1 VEKLLM
7 EGGKRLKGTVTV
19 SGSKNAAL
27 PIMAAALM
35 ADGPTVIHNVP
46 PLSDVKTMQ
55 HILTGLGCNAVR
67 DEDDSLVIEVQ
78 DEMNQLAPYDLV
90 SQMRASVAVLGPLLA
105 KRGRAKVSLPG
116 GCAIGNRPIDLH
128 LKGLRA
134 LGATVE
140 IESGGYIVGEVKRL
154 IGTEVYLGGPY
165 GSSVGAT
172 CNVMCA
178 ACLAQGQTVIVNAAI
193 EPEVQDLA
201 RCLSAM
207 GAQVSGIGTPRL
219 VVEGASELKG
229 TTHTVIPDRIE
240 AGTFLVAAA
249 ITNSELVIE
258 NARVD
263 HLSAV
268 IDSLHQMGIA
278 IFRENG
284 RIRVSSRRRL
294 DPVDITA
301 LPYPGFP
308 TDMQAQVMALLSVVD
323 GISVVTEKVF
333 PDRFMHIGELNR
345 LGANIRKEGPNAIIH
360 GVRRLNGAPVMAS
373 DLRASAALVLA
384 GLVAE
389 GTTEISRIYHI
400 DRGYDRIDAK
410 LASVGA
416 KIERVE
422 EDSKRA
428 ANLETA

>member
-1 VEKLLM
+1 VDKMLV

-35 ADGPTVIHNVP
+35 ADGPTVIHDVP
-46 PLSDVKTMQ
+46 RLRDVATMRQ
-55 HILTGLGCNAVR
+55 ILTGLGCKALH
-67 DEDDSLVIEVQ
+67 DEDGSVLIEVQ
-78 DEMNQLAPYDLV
+78 DEMNDLAPYELV

-116 GCAIGNRPIDLH
+116 GCQIGNRPIDLH

-134 LGATVE
+134 LGATLE
-140 IESGGYIVGEVKRL
+140 IQSGGYVVGEARRL
-154 IGTEVYLGGPY
+154 VGEEVYLGGPF

-178 ACLAQGQTVIVNAAI
+178 ACLAEGQTVIINAAI
-193 EPEVQDLA
+193 EPEVQDVA
-201 RCLSAM
+201 RYLNAM
-207 GAQVSGIGTPRL
+207 GAQVSGIGTPR
-219 VVEGASELKG
+219 VVIDGVKELKG

-240 AGTFLVAAA
+240 AGTFLIAAA
-249 ITNSELVIE
+249 VTNSELVIE
-258 NARVD
+258 NARIE

-268 IDSLHQMGIA
+268 VDALQGMGITV
-278 IFRENG
+278 FRENG
-284 RIRVSSRRRL
+284 RIRVTSRRRL
-294 DPVDITA
+294 DPVDITT

-308 TDMQAQVMALLSVVD
+308 TDLQAQIMALLAVVD

-345 LGANIRKEGPNAIIH
+345 LGANIRKEGPNAIIQ
-360 GVRRLNGAPVMAS
+360 GSRRLSGAPVMAS

-389 GTTEISRIYHI
+389 GTTEISRIYHL
-400 DRGYDRIDAK
+400 DRGYDGIDRK
-410 LASVGA
+410 LATLGA
-416 KIERVE
+416 KIERAQ
-422 EDSKRA
+422 DDAPA
-428 ANLETA
+428 AGRGD

>member
-1 VEKLLM
+1 MDKMVI
-7 EGGKRLKGTVTV
+7 EGGKRLKGTVTI

-46 PLSDVKTMQ
+46 ALRDVRTMMQ
-55 HILTGLGCNAVR
+55 ILTGLGCKVTR
-67 DEDDSLVIEVQ
+67 PDETTIAIEVQ
-78 DEMNQLAPYDLV
+78 DEMNDLAPYELV
-90 SQMRASVAVLGPLLA
+90 SQMRAGVAVLGPLMA
-105 KRGRAKVSLPG
+105 KRRRARVSLPG

-134 LGATVE
+134 LGAVLDV
-140 IESGGYIVGEVKRL
+140 ESGGYIVGEARRL
-154 IGTEVYLGGPY
+154 IGTEIYLGGPY

-178 ACLAQGQTVIVNAAI
+178 AALAEGQTAIVSAAI

-201 RCLSAM
+201 RCLNAM
-207 GAQVSGIGTPRL
+207 GAAISGIGTPRL
-219 VVEGASELKG
+219 VIDGVKELKG

-258 NARVD
+258 NARYE
-263 HLSAV
+263 HLSSVVDA
-268 IDSLHQMGIA
+268 LQGMGIA
-278 IFRENG
+278 VFRENG
-284 RIRVSSRRRL
+284 RLRVASRRRL

-308 TDMQAQVMALLSVVD
+308 TDMQAQIMALLCVVD
-323 GISVVTEKVF
+323 GISVVTDKVY
-333 PDRFMHIGELNR
+333 PDRFMHVGELNR
-345 LGANIRKEGPNAIIH
+345 LGANIRKEGPTAIIH

-373 DLRASAALVLA
+373 DLRASAALVIA

-389 GTTEISRIYHI
+389 GTTEISRIYHL
-400 DRGYDRIDAK
+400 DRGYDQIDRK
-410 LASVGA
+410 LAALGA
-416 KIERVE
+416 KIERREVDAE
-422 EDSKRA
+422 PAEG
-428 ANLETA
+428 

>member
-1 VEKLLM
+1 
-7 EGGKRLKGTVTV
+7 
-19 SGSKNAAL
+19 
-27 PIMAAALM
+27 MAAALM
-35 ADGPTVIHNVP
+35 AEGPTVIHNVP
-46 PLSDVKTMQ
+46 PLSDVTTMQ
-55 HILTGLGCNAVR
+55 HILTGLGCTAVR
-67 DEDDSLVIEVQ
+67 NEDGSLTIEVQ
-78 DEMNQLAPYDLV
+78 DEMNHLAPYELV
-90 SQMRASVAVLGPLLA
+90 SKMRASVAVLGPLLA

-134 LGATVE
+134 LGAE
-140 IESGGYIVGEVKRL
+140 LDIESGGYVVGEAKRL
-154 IGTEVYLGGPY
+154 MGGEVYLGGPY

-178 ACLAQGQTVIVNAAI
+178 AAVAEGQTVIVNAAI

-201 RCLSAM
+201 RYLSAM
-207 GAQVSGIGTPRL
+207 GAQVSGVGTPRL
-219 VVEGASELKG
+219 VIEGVKELKG

-240 AGTFLVAAA
+240 AGTILVAAA
-249 ITNSELVIE
+249 ITNSELVVE
-258 NARVD
+258 GSRVD
-263 HLSAV
+263 HLSAI
-268 IDSLHQMGIA
+268 IDALQQMGIA
-278 IFRENG
+278 VFRENG
-284 RIRVSSRRRL
+284 RVRISSRRRL
-294 DPVDITA
+294 DPVDITT

-308 TDMQAQVMALLSVVD
+308 TDMQAQVMALLAVVD

-360 GVRRLNGAPVMAS
+360 GVRRLLGAPVMAS

-400 DRGYDRIDAK
+400 DRGYDRIDEK
-410 LASVGA
+410 LAAVGA
-416 KIERVE
+416 KIERVQE
-422 EDSKRA
+422 ERGRE
-428 ANLETA
+428 ANLEIA

>member
-1 VEKLLM
+1 MEKLLM

-154 IGTEVYLGGPY
+154 VGTEVYLGGPD
-165 GSSVGAT
+165 GSSVGA
-172 CNVMCA
+172 
-178 ACLAQGQTVIVNAAI
+178 
-193 EPEVQDLA
+193 
-201 RCLSAM
+201 
-207 GAQVSGIGTPRL
+207 
-219 VVEGASELKG
+219 
-229 TTHTVIPDRIE
+229 
-240 AGTFLVAAA
+240 
-249 ITNSELVIE
+249 
-258 NARVD
+258 
-263 HLSAV
+263 
-268 IDSLHQMGIA
+268 
-278 IFRENG
+278 
-284 RIRVSSRRRL
+284 RRRGCGRSRGRWRSPS
-294 DPVDITA
+294 DAGSRSPPRD
-301 LPYPGFP
+301 
-308 TDMQAQVMALLSVVD
+308 
-323 GISVVTEKVF
+323 
-333 PDRFMHIGELNR
+333 DRRGR
-345 LGANIRKEGPNAIIH
+345 
-360 GVRRLNGAPVMAS
+360 
-373 DLRASAALVLA
+373 
-384 GLVAE
+384 
-389 GTTEISRIYHI
+389 SR
-400 DRGYDRIDAK
+400 
-410 LASVGA
+410 
-416 KIERVE
+416 
-422 EDSKRA
+422 
-428 ANLETA
+428 